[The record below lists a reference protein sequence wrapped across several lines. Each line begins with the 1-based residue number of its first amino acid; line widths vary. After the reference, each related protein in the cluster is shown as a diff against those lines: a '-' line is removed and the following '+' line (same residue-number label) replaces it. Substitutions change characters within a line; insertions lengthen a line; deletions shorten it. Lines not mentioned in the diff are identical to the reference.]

1 MDEIFSIFSSELGK
15 LFLFFIPLILLVS
28 FLKSPFFKGLFG
40 EALVNWGI
48 KFLLDKNLYHLF
60 KNVTIPTDNG
70 TTQIDHILVSKYGIF
85 VLETKNMKGWIFGNP
100 NQKTWTQVIYKHKNK
115 FQNPLHQNYKHV
127 KELESCM
134 GVEGHKI
141 FSVIVFIGDSTF
153 KTEMPENVTYGMRC
167 ISYIKE
173 KKEVLLTDEEVKRII
188 GKIESGRLKP
198 TIKTHINHVN
208 HVKSIYKN

>member
-1 MDEIFSIFSSELGK
+1 MNEIFSIFSSELGK
-15 LFLFFIPLILLVS
+15 LFLFLIPLILLVS

-48 KFLLDKNLYHLF
+48 KFLLDKKLYHLF
-60 KNVTIPTDNG
+60 KNVTIPANNG
-70 TTQIDHILVSKYGIF
+70 TTQIDHIVVSKYGIF
-85 VLETKNMKGWIFGNP
+85 VLETKNMKGWIFGNL

-127 KELESCM
+127 KELESCI
-134 GVEGHKI
+134 GVEGQKI
-141 FSVIVFIGDSTF
+141 FSVVVFIGDSTF
-153 KTEMPENVTYGMRC
+153 KTEMPENVTSGMRC
-167 ISYIKE
+167 ISYIKD
-173 KKEVLLTDEEVKRII
+173 KKEVLLTAEEVKRII